1 MASRALPPPDVVAFR
16 RSIYKS
22 PAQLR
27 SMVEPGLI
35 TAAALS
41 AVRTLVAPG
50 VTTAELDAEAS
61 RVIGA
66 RGALSNFQMV
76 RGYRHTIC
84 ASVNEQVVHGIPG
97 DRVLEPGD
105 ILSIDAGAEYKG
117 WNGDSAFSI
126 VLPDPARPDLVAERQ
141 RLSDVTEGSLWA
153 GIAALATASHIGEVG
168 TAVQGY
174 IEANAPEGG
183 YGILREYVGHGIGRK
198 MHESPSVFNYRVPDP
213 GPEVRPGLVL
223 AIEPMVVIGDQAT
236 FVEDDDWTVSTVDGT
251 AGSHWEHSVAVHD
264 GGIWVLTAPDGG
276 AAGLAPFGV
285 TPREIA

>member
-1 MASRALPPPDVVAFR
+1 MALR

-27 SMVEPGLI
+27 AMVEPGLI
-35 TAAALS
+35 TAAALD
-41 AVRTLVAPG
+41 AVRALIAPG
-50 VTTAELDAEAS
+50 VTTGELDAAAS
-61 RVIGA
+61 ALITA
-66 RGALSNFQMV
+66 RGGKSNFQMV

-105 ILSIDAGAEYKG
+105 IVSIDAGAEFKG
-117 WNGDSAFSI
+117 WNGDSAFSA
-126 VLPDPARPDLVAERQ
+126 VLPDAGRPDIVAERQ

-153 GIAALATASHIGEVG
+153 GIAALATASHLGEIGI
-168 TAVQGY
+168 AVQGY
-174 IEANAPEGG
+174 IDANAPDGG

-198 MHESPSVFNYRVPDP
+198 MHEAPSVFNYRVADP
-213 GPEVRPGLVL
+213 GPEVRPGLVV

-236 FVEDDDWTVSTVDGT
+236 FVEDDDWTVSTVDGS
-251 AGSHWEHSVAVHD
+251 AGSHWEHSVAVHE